1 MIDKFKDF
9 FRKKQTKVPEV
20 PKSSIDPDYLIN
32 FTNDIITSLGDLK
45 DVYIEDKIILKK
57 PESFIEYK
65 VKLGKRT
72 IETPKYFII
81 KYKVKLGNNVDL
93 NELKLE
99 ILNCKSHLQSEDL
112 VLNLKGKKHIIVS
125 LKDNKETTACLDLD
139 LDNLDKDGPIL
150 IFDQTNL
157 SEIGLN
163 STKLINVYRSKKI
176 QESFLI
182 LVKIEL

>member
-1 MIDKFKDF
+1 
-9 FRKKQTKVPEV
+9 
-20 PKSSIDPDYLIN
+20 LIN

-45 DVYIEDKIILKK
+45 DVYIEDKTIIKK
-57 PESFIEYK
+57 PDSFIEYE

-112 VLNLKGKKHIIVS
+112 FLDLRGKKHIIVP

-139 LDNLDKDGPIL
+139 LDNFDKDGPIL
-150 IFDQTNL
+150 IFDQNNL
-157 SEIGLN
+157 SKIGLSN
-163 STKLINVYRSKKI
+163 TRLISVHRSKKI
-176 QESFLI
+176 QESFFI